1 MNTIRRLALAALV
14 MTLAAG
20 LPAQAN
26 KSKGDKDGSDVLGNW
41 SFQTKPYREGQ
52 CVMTGTMNLSPHPD
66 EGLYNCELTAVEMCT
81 QWGRSVVRQSCEAR
95 RFGNQV
101 SVRST
106 IEEMLETK
114 MPGMYYVPDNFT
126 LTIQS
131 DERMFGALVS
141 AVTAPVEF
149 RRANDGIS

>member
-1 MNTIRRLALAALV
+1 MSNYLRPVLGLMFIA
-14 MTLAAG
+14 LAAG
-20 LPAQAN
+20 LPAGAV
-26 KSKGDKDGSDVLGNW
+26 KGKGETDKSDVLGNW
-41 SFQTKPYREGQ
+41 SFQTRPYREGQ

-66 EGLYNCELTAVEMCT
+66 EGLYTCEITAVEMCT
-81 QWGRSVVRQSCEAR
+81 MWGRSVVRQSCQAR
-95 RFGNQV
+95 RFGDQV

-106 IEEMLETK
+106 IDEIIETEAPD
-114 MPGMYYVPDNFT
+114 MVYVPDNFT

-131 DERMFGALVS
+131 HERMFGALVS

>member
-26 KSKGDKDGSDVLGNW
+26 KSKGDKDGSAVLGNW

-66 EGLYNCELTAVEMCT
+66 EGSYTCELTAVEMCSM
-81 QWGRSVVRQSCEAR
+81 WGRSVVRQSCEAT

-101 SVRST
+101 SIRST
-106 IEEMLETK
+106 IEEMLESK
-114 MPGMYYVPDNFT
+114 MPEMVYVPDNFT
-126 LTIQS
+126 LMIQS
-131 DERMFGALVS
+131 PERMFGALVS
-141 AVTAPVEF
+141 AVTAPAEF